1 MRPATTQKVI
11 DIFTEILDK
20 QDQKGLLKYGT
31 TIDEANDKNY
41 NWTLMALEESADLMK
56 YLVKENTRLVKM
68 INDCLDYI
76 NSGKMGAKNY
86 VKEKLKEALAEEV
99 KECKE
104 MDFNKYQ
111 LETRRTA
118 GNFESK
124 TEELIAWSLG
134 IAGESGEFVDSVK
147 KTIFHGHDLN
157 PEEKA
162 KELGDILYYVA
173 RAAEVLGYSLEEI
186 AVMNIEKL
194 KKRYPDGFSFEASKN
209 RVV

>member
-41 NWTLMALEESADLMK
+41 NWNLMALEESADLMK

-86 VKEKLKEALAEEV
+86 VK
-99 KECKE
+99 
-104 MDFNKYQ
+104 
-111 LETRRTA
+111 
-118 GNFESK
+118 
-124 TEELIAWSLG
+124 
-134 IAGESGEFVDSVK
+134 
-147 KTIFHGHDLN
+147 
-157 PEEKA
+157 
-162 KELGDILYYVA
+162 
-173 RAAEVLGYSLEEI
+173 
-186 AVMNIEKL
+186 
-194 KKRYPDGFSFEASKN
+194 KN
-209 RVV
+209 